1 MMISLL
7 VVPPRY
13 TNRPWDAQHFFVGV
27 VASPQFSFGRISC
40 QSFPD
45 KDALN
50 CDTRYN
56 LLMEF
61 FAKIVEERIQRAQED
76 GLFDNLSGK
85 GKPLKLEDDSF
96 VPEDLRLTYKIL
108 KNSNCLPVEM
118 ELRKQIFNL
127 RQLLNAAIDEE
138 TRRELRRELNLLV
151 LKFNVKRQRGICVDL
166 LEAPPEGLQK

>member
-1 MMISLL
+1 
-7 VVPPRY
+7 
-13 TNRPWDAQHFFVGV
+13 NRPWDAQHFFVGI
-27 VASPQFSFGRISC
+27 VASPSFGRISC

-50 CDTRYN
+50 RNTQYN

-61 FAKIVEERIQRAQED
+61 FTKIVEERIQRAQED

-151 LKFNVKRQRGICVDL
+151 LKFNVKRQRGIYVDL
-166 LEAPPEGLQK
+166 LEAPTEGLQK